1 MLLFDAITQKKEL
14 ETENARLRGKI
25 GELEI
30 ALIDRDKTIEQLLK
44 AKENGCKQGQYCAS
58 CVHGYKFYD
67 TGHVRCICAYGQCDH
82 FEKEAQNEPFN

>member
-30 ALIDRDKTIEQLLK
+30 ALLDRDKTIEQLLK
-44 AKENGCKQGQYCAS
+44 AKENGCKQGEYCAS
-58 CVHGYKFYD
+58 CAHSYKLKDGF
-67 TGHVRCICAYGQCDH
+67 HVRCICAYGQCDH
-82 FEKEAQNEPFN
+82 FKRDFGGEDDG